1 MNRRTVL
8 SAGATLST
16 TGVLASVGSVLA
28 DEHGEGDEDSVED
41 GDGSHRE
48 RPTEIAWRYDG
59 AHDLGSTVIADDRIY
74 TLAQGGVTALDAE
87 DGSSEWKTGDIGAE
101 RTLSIDGDALYVGGD
116 PIQAI
121 DAETGEVRW
130 ESEID
135 SPELAVGHGMVYTAS
150 EHAVY
155 ALDAEDGSIRW
166 ERERVE
172 VETDDGTETAEE
184 LQFGDVSDD
193 AVYVFDSSYA
203 PGRAG
208 MFAGLDPETGETVVT
223 VDHDESVTQL
233 IAGSGYVALFPGYD
247 ATSLYDMDTREVV
260 ASTSRTLDHTIV
272 DETYFALGR
281 DGTLSAFDLS
291 ESAEHVWTLDQYH
304 SLPALEDETVL
315 TVYGPDSADMPND
328 EDDEDRVIAYD
339 LETGEERWRYAFD
352 EREWVGTEESIVA
365 DENTVYVS
373 REGELLALRTEDE
386 SDDGKEDPDEDD
398 PADDDPEEEP
408 GDEEPTSIDLS
419 VTGPDS
425 IAHEESADFT
435 VTLCN
440 DGAESVELDVTLE
453 VEDRTRSGTVEIA
466 GEDCISSTFTVAGS
480 DLPTGDV
487 EWAIVAGEQR
497 VDGMLTVE
505 GC

>member
-1 MNRRTVL
+1 M
-8 SAGATLST
+8 
-16 TGVLASVGSVLA
+16 
-28 DEHGEGDEDSVED
+28 
-41 GDGSHRE
+41 
-48 RPTEIAWRYDG
+48 
-59 AHDLGSTVIADDRIY
+59 
-74 TLAQGGVTALDAE
+74 
-87 DGSSEWKTGDIGAE
+87 GAE
-101 RTLSIDGDALYVGGD
+101 RTLSTDGDALYVGGD
-116 PIQAI
+116 PIRAI
-121 DAETGEVRW
+121 DAETGDVRW

-135 SPELAVGHGMVYTAS
+135 SLELAVGHGMVYTAS
-150 EHAVY
+150 DHTVY
-155 ALDAEDGSIRW
+155 ALDIEDGSIRW

-247 ATSLYDMDTREVV
+247 ATSLYDMATREVV

-291 ESAEHVWTLDQYH
+291 ENGDHAWTLDQYH

-315 TVYGPDSADMPND
+315 TAYGPDSADMPDD

-352 EREWVGTEESIVA
+352 EREWIGSQESIVA
-365 DENTVYVS
+365 DEATVYVS
-373 REGELLALRTEDE
+373 RDGELLALRMEDE
-386 SDDGKEDPDEDD
+386 EDGDGEEPDEEPGEDD
-398 PADDDPEEEP
+398 PGDEDPEEEP
-408 GDEEPTSIDLS
+408 DDDRSLGNRAGFDRFGRVCRLHRHP
-419 VTGPDS
+419 
-425 IAHEESADFT
+425 AKRRY
-435 VTLCN
+435 
-440 DGAESVELDVTLE
+440 GAG
-453 VEDRTRSGTVEIA
+453 RTRRDARGR
-466 GEDCISSTFTVAGS
+466 GS
-480 DLPTGDV
+480 YPVRNGR
-487 EWAIVAGEQR
+487 GR
-497 VDGMLTVE
+497 G
-505 GC
+505 

>member
-1 MNRRTVL
+1 MAGLNRRTVL
-8 SAGATLST
+8 SAGAALST

-28 DEHGEGDEDSVED
+28 DGYGEGDEDSSED

-59 AHDLGSTVIADDRIY
+59 AHDLGSIVIADDRIY
-74 TLAQGGVTALDAE
+74 TLVQGGVTALDAE
-87 DGSSEWKTGDIGAE
+87 DGSSEWETGDIDAE
-101 RTLSIDGDALYVGGD
+101 RTLSTDGDVLYVAGD
-116 PIQAI
+116 PIRAI
-121 DAETGEVRW
+121 GAETGDVRW

-135 SPELAVGHGMVYTAS
+135 SLELAVGHGMVYTAS
-150 EHAVY
+150 EHTVY
-155 ALDAEDGSIRW
+155 ALDTEDGSIQW

-172 VETDDGTETAEE
+172 VETADGTETAEE
-184 LQFGDVSDD
+184 LQFGDVSED
-193 AVYVFDSSYA
+193 AVYVFDSAYA

-223 VDHDESVTQL
+223 VDPDESVSQVT
-233 IAGSGYVALFPGYD
+233 AGSGHVAIFPAYD
-247 ATSLYDMDTREVV
+247 ATYLYEMATREVV
-260 ASTSRTLDHTIV
+260 ASTSMTRTNSIV

-281 DGTLSAFDLS
+281 DGNLSAYDLS
-291 ESAEHVWTLDQYH
+291 ESGERRWTTDSYH
-304 SLPALEDETVL
+304 SLPALVGETVI
-315 TVYGPDSADMPND
+315 TAYGPDSADIPD
-328 EDDEDRVIAYD
+328 EEDDEDRVLAYD

-352 EREWVGTEESIVA
+352 EREWIGSQESIVA

-373 REGELLALRTEDE
+373 RDGELLALRTEDE
-386 SDDGKEDPDEDD
+386 EDGDEEEPDEDD
-398 PADDDPEEEP
+398 QTDEDP

-425 IAHEESADFT
+425 IAHDESADFT
-435 VTLCN
+435 VTLRN
-440 DGAESVELDVTLE
+440 DGTEPVELDVTLE

-497 VDGMLTVE
+497 VEGTLTVE